1 MSLNSLSQLAF
12 SQRSYR
18 PSGAQ
23 QPTVPHPHALLD
35 EEGPAQTPGAVAS
48 MYAGD
53 SNMLP

>member
-12 SQRSYR
+12 PQRSYR

-23 QPTVPHPHALLD
+23 QPAVPLPHAFLD
-35 EEGPAQTPGAVAS
+35 EEGPTQTPGAVSS

-53 SNMLP
+53 SNLLP